1 MMLSNIKS
9 DLLKEEIYFEEL
21 ENGLK
26 IFFMPRR
33 GYTKQYALFVTNY
46 GSNDNVFIAPGENKV
61 TEVPK
66 GIAHFLEHKLFE
78 EPNGNIFDK
87 FAELGS
93 DVNAYTNFTS
103 TCYLFSST
111 DKFFENLKL
120 LIEFVQSP
128 YFTNENVEK
137 EKGIIEQEI
146 RMYDDNPNWK
156 VFFNALKSMYHFHPV
171 KNDIAGTVES
181 IRKITKEDLYK
192 CYQTFYSPQNMIV
205 FVTGDVDKNKVFDM
219 VRSHSRQGEY
229 KSKEEIKR
237 IYPKEPDTVVQNL
250 IEENLDV
257 SIPLFNIAFKDIDNG
272 LKGKELLHKELS
284 IRILLDMLF
293 GMSSDFYTNLYEE
306 GLINNTFEY
315 DYTGEVQ
322 YGHSMLGGESK
333 NPHKVF
339 EKLSE
344 YIEQI
349 KKNGLNRDDFDR
361 IKRKL
366 IGRHLASY
374 NSVEFVAN
382 VFVNYYFKDINIF
395 DYIKQLRNIE
405 FKSVEERFY
414 KHFDTKRSIL
424 SIIRPKSI

>member
-9 DLLKEEIYFEEL
+9 DLLREEIYFEEL

-33 GYTKQYALFVTNY
+33 GYTKQYALFATNY
-46 GSNDNVFIAPGENKV
+46 GSNDNAFIAPGENTV

-78 EPNGNIFDK
+78 EPNGSIFDK

-146 RMYDDNPNWK
+146 RMYDDSPNWK
-156 VFFNALKSMYHFHPV
+156 VFFNALRSMYHFHPV
-171 KNDIAGTVES
+171 RNDIAGTIES
-181 IRKITKEDLYK
+181 IRKIAKEDLYK

-205 FVTGDVDKNKVFDM
+205 FVTGDVDENKVFDM
-219 VRSHSRQGEY
+219 IRSSSIQGEY
-229 KSKEEIKR
+229 KGKEEVRR

-272 LKGKELLHKELS
+272 LKGEELLHKELS

-315 DYTGEVQ
+315 DYTGEIQ

-333 NPHKVF
+333 NPHKVL

-374 NSVEFVAN
+374 NSVEFVAT
-382 VFVNYYFKDINIF
+382 VFVNYYFKNINIF

-414 KHFDTKRSIL
+414 EHFDTKRSVL
-424 SIIRPKSI
+424 SIIWPKSI